1 MIKFVRIVSFLIAVL
16 VTVVSIFFI
25 DAEQELSEAQ
35 AAYRSGDIDQAIR
48 KARRA
53 NHAFSDN
60 NKKTSAYYVQAKA
73 AAQMNWTNKSADY
86 LDDLLRLNPEHVSG
100 LLLRGEIRIQQGDNS
115 GALEDINK
123 GLELASENISGNRLA
138 YALSK
143 RGLAFLALNQVD
155 NAENDARKAIQ
166 LSAKLPEAYD
176 LMSRV
181 MEQKGDFERAVA
193 ACDKAYKLLLEKDRF
208 AMITPEGQQLSE
220 RLVHL
225 KVKYLQSK

>member
-73 AAQMNWTNKSADY
+73 AAQMNWTNKSGDY

-115 GALEDINK
+115 GALEDMNK
-123 GLELASENISGNRLA
+123 GLELASENIADNRLA